1 MTMHRFHVI
10 AHATANH
17 FWPLVF
23 MHLSPEEVTYIKKT
37 PAARRKLESSVALAL
52 AQTLLTAGQLSEF
65 RLNHAIQAAKLAD
78 QPLPEIEAPLS
89 DDPDVDTEAPRRN

>member
-1 MTMHRFHVI
+1 MTMHRFHLI

-23 MHLSPEEVTYIKKT
+23 MHLSPEEVNYIKKT
-37 PAARRKLESSVALAL
+37 PAARRKLESNIALAL

-65 RLNHAIQAAKLAD
+65 RHAHAIKAAKLAD
-78 QPLPEIEAPLS
+78 QPLPEVEEPLS
-89 DDPDVDTEAPRRN
+89 GDLDVDTEAPRQN